1 MESRG
6 QADVVIVGGGLTGI
20 TAALRLAQ
28 GGASVVV
35 VDLPLPEAEGRIGG
49 FARFSGAKFSLPPA
63 GMGLL
68 PVAGS
73 KERFDATID
82 SVLSMLE
89 LDRSMAQPSVDL
101 REHDKLTLRSYG
113 SIVLT
118 PEQVTEL
125 LDALSV
131 RLGLAARLIHGR
143 VTGIRPA
150 AQQWIVEVS
159 VPTGNI
165 EISANAIFYAA
176 GRLSNDLLLNLG
188 AHPVEGKGLDV
199 GVRLEFL
206 NKEALSRLRS
216 LGPDAKILHGNCRT
230 FCLNSPGHVYRYKF
244 GGFSIPGGV
253 VASPNISS
261 ANVGILLRVHDKSAL
276 LKKIQCK
283 ATKHEELLLTES
295 HRVHSGMGVDFAP
308 ALAEVIGDNAC
319 IEIQSFVNQ
328 LYEAGLIDLNSAH
341 RIHMPLIDWHWNTFA
356 LPYSHRTTLRNIYA
370 LGDSAG
376 HARGLLQACMSGWLA
391 AEEYLC

>member
-1 MESRG
+1 MESRRE
-6 QADVVIVGGGLTGI
+6 ADVVIVGGGLTGI

-73 KERFDATID
+73 KERFDTTID
-82 SVLSMLE
+82 SVLSMLKM
-89 LDRSMAQPSVDL
+89 DRSMTQPSVDL
-101 REHDKLTLRSYG
+101 REHDDLTLRSYG

-118 PEQVTEL
+118 PGQITEL

-131 RLGLAARLIHGR
+131 RLGLVACLVQGC

-150 AQQWIVEVS
+150 AQRWVVEVS
-159 VPTGNI
+159 EPSGNL
-165 EISANAIFYAA
+165 EISANAVFYAA

-199 GVRLEFL
+199 GIRLEFL
-206 NKEALSRLRS
+206 DKEALSKLRS
-216 LGPDAKILHGNCRT
+216 LGPDAKILRGNCRT
-230 FCLNSPGHVYRYKF
+230 FCLNSPGHIHRYTV

-253 VASPNISS
+253 VASPNVTS
-261 ANVGILLRVHDKSAL
+261 ANVGILLRVHEKSAL
-276 LKKIQCK
+276 LEKIKSK
-283 ATKHEELLLTES
+283 ATEHEETLRTES
-295 HRVHSGMGVDFAP
+295 NRLHSGNSVNLAP
-308 ALAEVIGDNAC
+308 VLAEVIGDKAC
-319 IEIQSFVNQ
+319 IEIQSFVDQ
-328 LYEAGLIDLNSAH
+328 LNDVGLIDLNSAH

-356 LPYSHRTTLRNIYA
+356 LPYSHRTTLRNIFA